1 MFNGAFKRE
10 ADSATEEILYDIMHL
25 SILSLDVKSHLVVQV
40 YKAHPGSIYG

>member
-10 ADSATEEILYDIMHL
+10 ADSATEILYDIMHL